1 MPGKAGEG
9 DPQSRFVCRAPPRH
23 RTPSNLLGPID
34 LASPRKNEFGI
45 WLPSRTRPVPVP
57 RSDWQ
62 VDRSDDTLRA
72 GTASPCY
79 YERINIWTKKKLI
92 EEIITRQAPV
102 PSTAAGVKILCPEYS
117 DCQPRRA
124 TKFQLPVPFCIR
136 LCQPFVCLWKKRVG
150 KKKKVWHHQL
160 SILKGNEMILGS
172 ALIEKSSEEHNVMPP
187 LS

>member
-1 MPGKAGEG
+1 MAALFEG
-9 DPQSRFVCRAPPRH
+9 
-23 RTPSNLLGPID
+23 
-34 LASPRKNEFGI
+34 
-45 WLPSRTRPVPVP
+45 VP
-57 RSDWQ
+57 RSYPGSDWQ

-72 GTASPCY
+72 GTACPCY
-79 YERINIWTKKKLI
+79 YGHINIWTKKKLM

-136 LCQPFVCLWKKRVG
+136 LCQPFVCLWKKRVVKKKEWE

-160 SILKGNEMILGS
+160 SILKGDEMILGS